1 MKRALFVAL
10 NEVRLFIQDKGD
22 LAFAILLPIVT
33 FALMYGAFGGDT
45 LFKATATVVDEDG
58 GAYATQLI
66 QQLSEVKGITVQKL
80 TLADASAR
88 LDKSDLTLVLDIPAG
103 FSNTLASG
111 GQAQLTFLQRGNG
124 GQEGQILASI
134 IRGIAQ
140 ALSRQFQVAAQVKSN
155 VKNTGISADRIDVV
169 VQQVLKEEQQR
180 PAITVNEQVFGDSGN
195 FANQY
200 IPGIVTMYV
209 LFSLSLSARAIVEE
223 RKRGTLERLL
233 TTRLN
238 TGELFFGKFLANI
251 GRGLIQT
258 VILMALAYAV
268 FHVFTPL
275 SFIVSIFIV
284 LVFTAAASALGM
296 LIASVA
302 RTEDTAIWTGVVFT
316 MAMTML
322 GGTFFT
328 VAKGSVLDT
337 IGRFSINT
345 YANEAI
351 RSVIS
356 NKGSLSGTGLAFAVL
371 VGVAVVGLVISRL
384 IFKAVPG
391 GKGK

>member
-10 NEVRLFIQDKGD
+10 NEMRLFIQDKGD

-33 FALMYGAFGGDT
+33 FALMYGAFGGNT
-45 LFKATATVVDEDG
+45 LFSATATVINEDNG
-58 GAYATQLI
+58 TYSTQLI

-80 TLADASAR
+80 TLKDASAR
-88 LDKSDLTLVLDIPAG
+88 LDRSDLTFAFEIPAG
-103 FSNTLASG
+103 FSSALSSG
-111 GQAQLTFLQRGNG
+111 GQAELVFLQRGNG

-134 IRGIAQ
+134 IRGIVQ
-140 ALSRQFQVAAQVKSN
+140 KLNQQFQVRAQVAAN
-155 VKNTGISADRIDVV
+155 VKNTGISADRINIV
-169 VQQVLKEEQQR
+169 VQQALKEEQQH
-180 PAITVNEQVFGDSGN
+180 PTITVSEQVFGSNMN
-195 FANQY
+195 FVDQY

-238 TGELFFGKFLANI
+238 PGELFFGKFLSNI
-251 GRGLIQT
+251 GRGFIQT

-268 FHVFTPL
+268 FQVFTPL
-275 SFIVSIFIV
+275 SFVVTIFTV
-284 LVFTAAASALGM
+284 LVFAAAASALGM
-296 LIASVA
+296 LIASIA
-302 RTEDTAIWTGVVFT
+302 RTEDAAVWIGVVLT

-337 IGRFSINT
+337 VGKFSLNT
-345 YANEAI
+345 YANEALRAI
-351 RSVIS
+351 IS
-356 NKGSLSGTGLAFAVL
+356 NKGSLEGTGTAFAVMA
-371 VGVAVVGLVISRL
+371 GVAVIGLLISRF

>member
-22 LAFAILLPIVT
+22 LAFGILLPIVT
-33 FALMYGAFGGDT
+33 FALMYGAFGGQT
-45 LFKATATVVDEDG
+45 LFKTTASVVDEDG
-58 GAYATQLI
+58 GAYATQLL

-80 TLADASAR
+80 TLEQANAR
-88 LDKSDLTLVLDIPAG
+88 LDRSDLTLVLDIPAG
-103 FSNTLASG
+103 FSGALTSG

-124 GQEGQILASI
+124 GQDGQILASI
-134 IRGIAQ
+134 VRGIAQ
-140 ALSRQFQVAAQVKSN
+140 KLNQQFQVAAQVKSN
-155 VKNTGISADRIDVV
+155 VKNTGISADRISIV
-169 VQQVLKEEQQR
+169 VQQALQEEQQH
-180 PAITVNEQVFGDSGN
+180 PVITVSEQVYGEKGN

-251 GRGLIQT
+251 GRGFIQT
-258 VILMALAYAV
+258 VILMALSYAV
-268 FHVFTPL
+268 FQLFTPL
-275 SFIVSIFIV
+275 SFVVSIFMV
-284 LVFTAAASALGM
+284 LVFAAAASALGM
-296 LIASVA
+296 IIASIA
-302 RTEDTAIWTGVVFT
+302 RTEDAATWIGVVFT

-322 GGTFFT
+322 GGTFFS

-337 IGRFSINT
+337 IGKFSINT
-345 YANEAI
+345 YANDTI
-351 RSVIS
+351 RSVI
-356 NKGSLSGTGLAFAVL
+356 NNNGSLAGTGFAFEVM
-371 VGVAVVGLVISRL
+371 VGVAVIGLVISRL
-384 IFKAVPG
+384 IFRAVPG